1 MSQPIKKENSP
12 ESSTADDWRELAEKA
27 SHEMNPK
34 KLIRLVERLCD
45 ELDRET
51 FARNQNGNK
60 S

>member
-1 MSQPIKKENSP
+1 MSQPIKKENLP

-51 FARNQNGNK
+51 SARNQNGSK